1 MSQGHDRLWRWFGL
15 GRASWLTMPRVMM
28 HAMPDD
34 WQNRMAAL
42 LEEWGETWD
51 TDGLPGTKVSAVN
64 LRTNRFIKWP
74 NWVLNY
80 RHPDRAMLQNI
91 TKRKV

>member
-1 MSQGHDRLWRWFGL
+1 MSKGHDRLWLWFAL

-34 WQNRMAAL
+34 WQERMAAL
-42 LEEWGETWD
+42 CEEWDAKWETD
-51 TDGLPGTKVSAVN
+51 DMPTPSVSA
-64 LRTNRFIKWP
+64 RGAGNRWVKWP

-80 RHPDRAMLQNI
+80 RHPDRAALRKI
-91 TKRKV
+91 TRSKH